1 MLQNISIFEF
11 IYNFVSVIAIIDF
24 IYKTIFRLINK
35 DVINLNTGMKIGNII
50 DIKINSESGKIESL
64 ILERKKFSSI
74 FNSNDEIEIYWT
86 QINKIGEDVILVES
100 LKA

>member
-1 MLQNISIFEF
+1 M
-11 IYNFVSVIAIIDF
+11 
-24 IYKTIFRLINK
+24 RLSEIQNK

-50 DIKINSESGKIESL
+50 DIKINSETGKIESL

>member
-1 MLQNISIFEF
+1 M
-11 IYNFVSVIAIIDF
+11 
-24 IYKTIFRLINK
+24 RLSEIQNK

-74 FNSNDEIEIYWT
+74 FNSNDEIEIYRT

>member
-1 MLQNISIFEF
+1 M
-11 IYNFVSVIAIIDF
+11 
-24 IYKTIFRLINK
+24 RLSEIQNK

-64 ILERKKFSSI
+64 ILERRKFSSI

>member
-1 MLQNISIFEF
+1 M
-11 IYNFVSVIAIIDF
+11 
-24 IYKTIFRLINK
+24 RLYEIQNK

>member
-1 MLQNISIFEF
+1 M
-11 IYNFVSVIAIIDF
+11 
-24 IYKTIFRLINK
+24 RLSEIQNK

-74 FNSNDEIEIYWT
+74 FNSNDEIEIYMNNGW
-86 QINKIGEDVILVES
+86 QVNLKLSLSELSMINDIRLVGVP
-100 LKA
+100 AM

>member
-1 MLQNISIFEF
+1 M
-11 IYNFVSVIAIIDF
+11 
-24 IYKTIFRLINK
+24 RLSEIQNK
-35 DVINLNTGMKIGNII
+35 DVINLNTGMKVGNII
-50 DIKINSESGKIESL
+50 DIKINSETGKIESL